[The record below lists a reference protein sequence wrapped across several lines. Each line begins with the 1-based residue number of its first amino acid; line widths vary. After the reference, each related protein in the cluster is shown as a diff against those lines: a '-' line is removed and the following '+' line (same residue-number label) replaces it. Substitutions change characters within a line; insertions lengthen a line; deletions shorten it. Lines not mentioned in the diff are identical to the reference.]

1 MGNNVERA
9 DEEPRTHPTSV
20 ALGRPPAAEVD
31 AGTDIVLTVKVSCPY
46 GCDLRERV
54 INVIDARWRRR
65 GGESACRLCR
75 STSTKRRNSPSWPR
89 TRWASIRGRSYSRS
103 TRPKALCTRKAR
115 FRLRS
120 GPLAH
125 DTSLAVW
132 GVPSPIV
139 IDHPF
144 RIQVGATCSA
154 GCDLKGKEIQICD
167 ETGASIARGTL
178 GETPWDGTRALYWTE
193 VDLVAPA
200 SEGATSRS
208 IRFAPTELRLPHG
221 GASARFG
228 FETVKP
234 PQYSVTVK
242 VVQKDAGTPV
252 EDAQVRLGVYFAYSD
267 PTGLARVAM
276 PRGTYSL
283 DVLKTGY
290 EAALTSAGGER
301 RRHRG
306 SRSRGH
312 PAGESRRVLVV
323 RSDETSL
330 VARAAETG
338 VDADTKTR
346 HPVRATRPD

>member
-1 MGNNVERA
+1 MSNNVERA

-20 ALGRPPAAEVD
+20 ALSRPPAAEVD
-31 AGTDIVLTVKVSCPY
+31 AGTDIVLKVKVSCPH

-54 INVIDARWRRR
+54 INVMAPDGAVV
-65 GGESACRLCR
+65 GEQSACRICR
-75 STSTKRRNSPSWPR
+75 HVNETTEFAFTAPDEVGEYSWTVVFPKQEAEGLVHEEGSLPITVR
-89 TRWASIRGRSYSRS
+89 T
-103 TRPKALCTRKAR
+103 
-115 FRLRS
+115 
-120 GPLAH
+120 LAH

-139 IDHPF
+139 MDHPF

-154 GCDLKGKEIQICD
+154 GCDLKGKEIEICD

-178 GETPWDGTRALYWTE
+178 GETPLDGTRALYWTE

-200 SEGATSRS
+200 REGATSRS
-208 IRFAPTELRLPHG
+208 ITFAPTELRLPHG

-234 PQYSVTVK
+234 PQYSVAVK

-267 PTGLARVAM
+267 PNGLARVAM
-276 PRGTYSL
+276 PQGTYSL

-290 EAALTSAGGER
+290 EALVTSAGSER
-301 RRHRG
+301 
-306 SRSRGH
+306 
-312 PAGESRRVLVV
+312 
-323 RSDETSL
+323 
-330 VARAAETG
+330 
-338 VDADTKTR
+338 
-346 HPVRATRPD
+346 